1 MKMSF
6 GPVLCAAIIGAF
18 ALSTPA
24 LAKNKT
30 AKECQAEWQSNKAAN
45 EAKKITEKAYVAKCK
60 TEAAA
65 DEPKAKPAAAKEES
79 AKDKKSKEKA
89 PDKMAAP
96 TGGKKTEKE
105 CKEEWSANKAANQ
118 AKKITEK
125 AYVETCR
132 EGGAASTTPMAPATK
147 EKTAAPAA
155 PMAPAAK
162 EKTAAP
168 AAPMAPAAKTTSAP
182 ATGSPSGANQFAA
195 EAQAKAHCPSGLVV
209 WANLESKIYHFSGHD
224 DYGHTKKGAYICE
237 KDAMS
242 EGMRAAKNEK
252 HP

>member
-1 MKMSF
+1 MKNSF

-24 LAKNKT
+24 LAKNKS

-45 EAKKITEKAYVAKCK
+45 EKNKITEKAYVEKCK

-65 DEPKAKPAAAKEES
+65 DEPKAKPAAAKEEPAKGKGKES
-79 AKDKKSKEKA
+79 AKV
-89 PDKMAAP
+89 AAP
-96 TGGKKTEKE
+96 AGGKKTEKE

-118 AKKITEK
+118 ANKITEK

-132 EGGAASTTPMAPATK
+132 EGGAASTTPMAPAAK
-147 EKTAAPAA
+147 EKTAAPTA
-155 PMAPAAK
+155 PIAPAAK

-168 AAPMAPAAKTTSAP
+168 SAPMAPEAKTTSAP
-182 ATGSPSGANQFAA
+182 ATGSPSGANQFAS
-195 EAQAKAHCPSGLVV
+195 EAQAKAHCPAGLVV